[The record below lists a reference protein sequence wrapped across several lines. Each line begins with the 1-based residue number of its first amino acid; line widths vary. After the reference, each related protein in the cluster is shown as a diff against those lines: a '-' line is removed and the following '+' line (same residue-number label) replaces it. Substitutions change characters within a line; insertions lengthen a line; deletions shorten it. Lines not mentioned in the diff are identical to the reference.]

1 MKSREVGHCIIQLT
15 SQRKTK
21 TISTGIQL
29 KETEWDFSKSC
40 VNLRN
45 ASLQRG
51 KELIQIQDILQEKIS
66 TLQMVVNDFTVKGQ
80 EFTVSA
86 VAEIYQC
93 YGVEKNFFSMM
104 EKRISNLRQNGQFRT
119 ASNYRNA
126 MHVFMNFCGN
136 DHVPVSRITSG
147 FIKQF
152 ETYLIAK
159 GNSLNTISFYMR
171 ILRATYNYAVEQNW
185 IKKHQSPFK
194 NVYTG
199 CERTMKRS
207 VNADVIRLLIRLELT
222 ELPSLELARDMFLF
236 SIYMYGMAFV
246 DVAHMQK
253 TNLRKDFLEYRRRKT
268 KQTLQIYLPDCAKLI
283 IDKYSEKNKEGSFLF
298 PILNKVDEVNLEI
311 AYANA
316 LRQYNRNLK
325 KLSMMIGTKDMLTS
339 YVARHTWATL
349 ARNQG
354 VPTYIISEALGHTS
368 ERTTRIYLDSIDNRL
383 INRANEK
390 VIAFL
395 LKDKE

>member
-1 MKSREVGHCIIQLT
+1 
-15 SQRKTK
+15 
-21 TISTGIQL
+21 
-29 KETEWDFSKSC
+29 
-40 VNLRN
+40 
-45 ASLQRG
+45 
-51 KELIQIQDILQEKIS
+51 
-66 TLQMVVNDFTVKGQ
+66 
-80 EFTVSA
+80 
-86 VAEIYQC
+86 
-93 YGVEKNFFSMM
+93 
-104 EKRISNLRQNGQFRT
+104 
-119 ASNYRNA
+119 
-126 MHVFMNFCGN
+126 
-136 DHVPVSRITSG
+136 
-147 FIKQF
+147 
-152 ETYLIAK
+152 
-159 GNSLNTISFYMR
+159 
-171 ILRATYNYAVEQNW
+171 
-185 IKKHQSPFK
+185 
-194 NVYTG
+194 
-199 CERTMKRS
+199 
-207 VNADVIRLLIRLELT
+207 
-222 ELPSLELARDMFLF
+222 
-236 SIYMYGMAFV
+236 MAFV